1 MISWLYLLGA
11 GLFEIVWALALKESH
26 GFSKLWPS
34 VVTVVGMVFSV
45 WLLALAL
52 KQLPIGTAYA
62 IWTGIGAAGT
72 VAAGMCFFGE
82 PVLVL
87 RIVSLLAVIGGIIG
101 LKLAH

>member
-52 KQLPIGTAYA
+52 KQQPIGTAYA

-82 PVLVL
+82 PVSVL

-101 LKLAH
+101 LTLAH

>member
-1 MISWLYLLGA
+1 MEEQKIGIFRVFAVPSMKRYDAEVGLDSTWNSPVAKKNGVGA
-11 GLFEIVWALALKESH
+11 
-26 GFSKLWPS
+26 
-34 VVTVVGMVFSV
+34 

-82 PVLVL
+82 PVSVL